1 MKAEAQ
7 KEGLSEE
14 IRKLKKEV
22 DQDLQSA
29 AESEKFKKIKKWE
42 KIQIWTAF
50 TFFLLEKR
58 LVDMKAW
65 KIREMKS

>member
-29 AESEKFKKIKKWE
+29 AESEKFKKIKK
-42 KIQIWTAF
+42 
-50 TFFLLEKR
+50 
-58 LVDMKAW
+58 
-65 KIREMKS
+65 

>member
-50 TFFLLEKR
+50 IFYLLEKR

-65 KIREMKS
+65 KIKEMKS

>member
-42 KIQIWTAF
+42 KIQIWPAF
-50 TFFLLEKR
+50 SFFLLEKR

>member
-65 KIREMKS
+65 KIKEMKS